1 LVFFRWYEAHHVV
14 ASEDF
19 DFYGAGFLGV
29 PNLQLGF
36 NKFVGWSHTV
46 NVGQP
51 WTVYD
56 LELINGNQ
64 YYFDGVLYTLEEQEY
79 TFLVKQEDGT
89 FIEGSFFF
97 FSFLVVTLNFFF
109 SFSF

>member
-1 LVFFRWYEAHHVV
+1 
-14 ASEDF
+14 
-19 DFYGAGFLGV
+19 
-29 PNLQLGF
+29 
-36 NKFVGWSHTV
+36 
-46 NVGQP
+46 
-51 WTVYD
+51 VYD